1 MARRRDGE
9 HLMVENTPKPT
20 DRYQIIYATVK
31 ARKAG
36 YKWEVLDTERV
47 NVMCACPTQE
57 SAELL
62 VQLLNEKAARHVDPY
77 LDIINTRLTIA
88 TMIKATTKRLADGSY
103 CGVLKVTP
111 VNDEPYEVLLREP
124 TATRKEA
131 RWRADEVRRAFIREG
146 GLPQRQEGA

>member
-9 HLMVENTPKPT
+9 HSITEDTPKPT
-20 DRYQIIYATVK
+20 DRYQIIHATAK

-36 YKWEVLDTERV
+36 YEWEVLDTKRV
-47 NVMCACPTQE
+47 NVICACPTQE

-62 VQLLNEKAARHVDPY
+62 VQLLNEKAARPVDPY

-88 TMIKATTKRLADGSY
+88 TMIEATTRRLADGSY
-103 CGVLKVTP
+103 CSVLKVMP

-124 TATRKEA
+124 AVTRKEA
-131 RWRADEVRRAFIREG
+131 RWRAEEVCR
-146 GLPQRQEGA
+146 